1 MVTSVRVPWSGGVVH
16 ALRVAARTALPRF
29 TAVFVHGADRTHQ
42 NAEHWRPH
50 LPALAAAFPDA
61 ELYAVDLPGHGH
73 SEPGA
78 LAAEPP
84 SDAATVQSLAT
95 FLAHVHRHQPLVLV
109 GRSKGGRQV
118 FQAACQAAPAVQ
130 AALAALV
137 LVAPAVNKPFMDLLP
152 PRVRSTRTLLFW
164 ALDDPVVPYAT
175 HTAVLDSMPVC
186 ACFSVSLLFACVCW
200 TFLMCVFF
208 FGGGGCGAE
217 RCVPFVRECARRGR
231 DRTLEGTLP
240 RERASSRVPPGDHRF
255 PPQRLPELSRRVPE
269 CAHCWEP
276 VCVFSPHCCYFLR
289 VRTMTRH
296 QLNPKW
302 L

>member
-1 MVTSVRVPWSGGVVH
+1 MSTAVAAGGMVTSVRVPWAGGVVH
-16 ALRVAARTALPRF
+16 ALRVAARTAPARF

-95 FLAHVHRHQPLVLV
+95 FLAHVHRRQPLVLV

-118 FQAACQAAPAVQ
+118 FQAACQAAPAVLD
-130 AALAALV
+130 ALAAFV
-137 LVAPAVNKPFMDLLP
+137 LVAPAVNKPFLDLLP

-186 ACFSVSLLFACVCW
+186 YPPLPFLSQTLSAFDVSHVLLLLLLFPLPQNV
-200 TFLMCVFF
+200 VFHS
-208 FGGGGCGAE
+208 FGNVLGEGE
-217 RCVPFVRECARRGR
+217 TARWK
-231 DRTLEGTLP
+231 
-240 RERASSRVPPGDHRF
+240 
-255 PPQRLPELSRRVPE
+255 
-269 CAHCWEP
+269 AHCPENERP
-276 VCVFSPHCCYFLR
+276 AEFHQATTDFLR
-289 VRTMTRH
+289 SVF
-296 QLNPKW
+296 QN
-302 L
+302 

>member
-208 FGGGGCGAE
+208 SVVGDVAQNVVFHSFGNVLGEGE
-217 RCVPFVRECARRGR
+217 TARWK
-231 DRTLEGTLP
+231 
-240 RERASSRVPPGDHRF
+240 
-255 PPQRLPELSRRVPE
+255 
-269 CAHCWEP
+269 AHCPENERP
-276 VCVFSPHCCYFLR
+276 AEFHQATTDFLR
-289 VRTMTRH
+289 SVF
-296 QLNPKW
+296 QN
-302 L
+302 

>member
-1 MVTSVRVPWSGGVVH
+1 MTSVRVPWSGGVVH

-164 ALDDPVVPYAT
+164 ALDDPDVPYAT

-208 FGGGGCGAE
+208 FRWWGMW
-217 RCVPFVRECARRGR
+217 R
-231 DRTLEGTLP
+231 RTLCSIRSGMCSARARPHAGRHTAP
-240 RERASSRVPPGDHRF
+240 RTSVQPSSTRRPPISSAASSRTEQARP
-255 PPQRLPELSRRVPE
+255 
-269 CAHCWEP
+269 
-276 VCVFSPHCCYFLR
+276 R
-289 VRTMTRH
+289 VRTLLGACVCFFLLPVATFCECG
-296 QLNPKW
+296 QW
-302 L
+302 LDIN